1 MGWTDGNRAHVKIEY
16 DSTEH
21 RPKARYVD
29 SNWSHL
35 SPMTTR
41 EEWGYDPFGRVNS
54 ARTRWSFFNDPNAPN
69 LVLATASWDT
79 LGRLEEEGFQ
89 WADAAGPV
97 TVESGWDMS
106 QSSKDPSFRRSLT
119 TASGFVMTFLPD
131 NAGKL
136 METQLKEPGGSSS
149 FTLAK
154 WRFEGGRALGRRIF
168 PGTGTNYLE
177 EALTFNDLGYLT
189 KIHTVWSPSGKNQDE
204 DRLLENLTRDRGSG
218 GRGFTELAPRSM
230 LDSDGPTERDR
241 RNIC

>member
-1 MGWTDGNRAHVKIEY
+1 VKIEY
-16 DSTEH
+16 DATEL

-35 SPMTTR
+35 SAMTTR
-41 EEWGYDPFGRVNS
+41 EEWGYDDFGRVNS
-54 ARTRWSFFNDPNAPN
+54 ARTRWSSFNDPNAPN

-79 LGRLEEEGFQ
+79 LGRLEQEGFQ

-97 TVESGWDMS
+97 TVKSGWDMS

-136 METQLKEPGGSSS
+136 METHLKEPGGSSS

-154 WRFEGGRALGRRIF
+154 WRFEGGRVLGRRILF
-168 PGTGTNYLE
+168 KRHLLLRDKTT
-177 EALTFNDLGYLT
+177 
-189 KIHTVWSPSGKNQDE
+189 PS
-204 DRLLENLTRDRGSG
+204 
-218 GRGFTELAPRSM
+218 FTTPK
-230 LDSDGPTERDR
+230 GPTGPPMGGPYP
-241 RNIC
+241 NKPLSPPFSFFVSLTSGPPGAPGPSAGSSGP